1 MIRKLTNTYKQSFSG
16 LSRETWV
23 LSTVLLINRSSSM
36 AVPFMSL
43 YMTQYL
49 NRPPSDAGLIISL
62 FGVGSIAGA
71 AAGGKL
77 TDVIGFRSV
86 QVISSIVGGIFF
98 ILFST
103 ITDFH
108 SLCIFTLLISFF
120 SEAFKP
126 ANFIAIGTY
135 AAPGTETRSYS
146 LNRLAGNLGFAVGSS
161 VGGIVAS
168 FSYPMLFIIDGS
180 VSVVAGILILYF
192 LPATKIIVKTVTEKI
207 KETGALKPWQ
217 DKLFVRFILLNILLN
232 TCFFLMFRLVPLFYK
247 EVWHINELWIGLI
260 LGLNGLIIALFEM
273 VMISKIENRRSLFH
287 YIIWG
292 ILLLAVGYILLLM
305 PWIGTVVAALISIII
320 FTAGEMFALPF
331 INSFVMS
338 RSNDTHRG
346 LYAASYTLSW
356 SVAQVIGPSA
366 GFYLAERYGYNWLWI
381 ILVLLLLWCAAG
393 FRFLGRIVE

>member
-1 MIRKLTNTYKQSFSG
+1 MIRKLTNTYKESFSG

-71 AAGGKL
+71 AVGGKL

-108 SLCIFTLLISFF
+108 SLCVFTLLISFF

-126 ANFIAIGTY
+126 ANFIAIGSY
-135 AAPGTETRSYS
+135 AAAGTETRSYS

-192 LPATKIIVKTVTEKI
+192 LPATKIIVKAVTEKI

-346 LYAASYTLSW
+346 LYAAGYTLSW